1 MNTLDPWQEFVKG
14 LELAEEMERQR
25 PRVVK
30 EYRLYY
36 NKDGTIIG
44 LWESDHPEGDY
55 VVLDHPDIFHKNNTN
70 LMRVENG
77 ILKIKDPRSTK
88 IRQLYKSPQGQ
99 RVAKGHAALVLN
111 TDENYEPIEYYDRTD
126 S

>member
-14 LELAEEMERQR
+14 LELAEEMERRR

-99 RVAKGHAALVLN
+99 RVAKGHAALALN
-111 TDENYEPIEYYDRTD
+111 TDEEYAQVEYYDRTNN
-126 S
+126 